1 MNSQDTIF
9 VAGADTLIGG
19 AIVRQLRRQGFANIA
34 GTGAG
39 APDLTTAATVEA
51 FFAQA
56 KPACVLVAAGR
67 SGGISANQKYPADLM
82 LNNLQVITHVLAAAH
97 RHGVAKLLYLASSCI
112 YPRQCPQPM
121 NVASLM
127 TGPMEL
133 TSEPYAMAKLSGIK
147 LCQAY
152 RRQHGAHF
160 ISGIPADVFGPGCKF
175 NAEDSHVVPA
185 LMLKMH
191 ETKKNGAGSVEVWG
205 TGSPRREFIFAD
217 DVADACVFV
226 MREYDDNEPI
236 NLGGG
241 ADLSIRE
248 AAEAIRRVV
257 GYTGELR
264 FDVSKPDG
272 APLKRLDSSRL
283 LAMGWRPVTSFE
295 SGLQATYRSLLE
307 WESSRK

>member
-19 AIVRQLRRQGFANIA
+19 AIVRQLRRRGFGNIA
-34 GTGAG
+34 GTGAD
-39 APDLTTAATVEA
+39 APDLTDAAAVET
-51 FFAQA
+51 FFART
-56 KPACVLVAAGR
+56 KPAHVFVAAGR

-82 LNNLQVITHVLAAAH
+82 LNNLQVITHVIAAAH

-112 YPRQCPQPM
+112 YPRECPQPM
-121 NVASLM
+121 SVASLM
-127 TGPMEL
+127 TGPMEP
-133 TSEPYAMAKLSGIK
+133 TSGPYAMAKMAGIT
-147 LCQAY
+147 LCQAC

-175 NAEDSHVVPA
+175 NAEDAHVVPA

-191 ETKKNGAGSVEVWG
+191 EAKKRGVGHIEVWG
-205 TGSPRREFIFAD
+205 TGNPRREFIFAD
-217 DVADACVFV
+217 DVANACLFV
-226 MREYDDNEPI
+226 MDRYDDAEPI

-241 ADLSIRE
+241 TDLSIRE

-264 FDVSKPDG
+264 FDTTKPDG

-283 LAMGWRPVTSFE
+283 LAMGWRPSTAFE
-295 SGLQATYRSLLE
+295 DGLRATYQALLE
-307 WESSRK
+307 SERRV

>member
-1 MNSQDTIF
+1 MNPQATIF

-19 AIVRQLRRQGFANIA
+19 AIVRQLRRKGCAQIVGA
-34 GTGAG
+34 GTD
-39 APDLTTAATVEA
+39 APDVTDAASVEA
-51 FFAQA
+51 FFARTR
-56 KPACVLVAAGR
+56 PAAVFVAAGR

-82 LNNLQVITHVLAAAH
+82 LHNLQVVSNVIASAH
-97 RHGVAKLLYLASSCI
+97 RHGAAKLLYLASSCI
-112 YPRQCPQPM
+112 YPRECPQPM
-121 NVASLM
+121 NVTSLM
-127 TGPMEL
+127 AGPMEP
-133 TSEPYAMAKLSGIK
+133 TSGPYAMAKMAGIT

-191 ETKKNGAGSVEVWG
+191 EAKKNSAGSVEVWG
-205 TGSPRREFIFAD
+205 TGSPRREFIYAD
-217 DVADACVFV
+217 DVADACIFV
-226 MREYDDNEPI
+226 MDSYDEAEPI

-241 ADLSIRE
+241 SDLSIRE

-257 GYTGELR
+257 GYAGELR
-264 FDVSKPDG
+264 FDTTKPDG

-283 LAMGWRPVTSFE
+283 LAMGWRPATTFE
-295 SGLQATYRSLLE
+295 SGLEATYRSLLE

>member
-1 MNSQDTIF
+1 LNPQAPIF

-19 AIVRQLRRQGFANIA
+19 AIVRQLRRQGCANIVGA
-34 GTGAG
+34 GTD
-39 APDLTTAATVEA
+39 APDLTDAASVEG
-51 FFAQA
+51 FFART
-56 KPACVLVAAGR
+56 KPAHVFVAAGR

-82 LNNLQVITHVLAAAH
+82 LHNLQVITHVIAAAQ

-112 YPRQCPQPM
+112 YPRECPQPM
-121 NVASLM
+121 PVASLM
-127 TGPMEL
+127 AGPMEP
-133 TSEPYAMAKLSGIK
+133 TSGPYAMAKMAGIT
-147 LCQAY
+147 LCQACW
-152 RRQHGAHF
+152 RQHGAHF

-191 ETKKNGAGSVEVWG
+191 EAKKSGAGSTEVWG
-205 TGSPRREFIFAD
+205 TGNPRREFIYAD
-217 DVADACVFV
+217 DVADACIFV
-226 MREYDDNEPI
+226 MDRYDEAEPI

-241 ADLSIRE
+241 SDLSIRE

-257 GYTGELR
+257 GYAGELR
-264 FDVSKPDG
+264 FDTTKSDG

-283 LAMGWRPVTSFE
+283 LAMGWRPATSFE
-295 SGLQATYRSLLE
+295 KGLEATYRSLLE

>member
-19 AIVRQLRRQGFANIA
+19 AIIRQLRRRGF
-34 GTGAG
+34 GAIVG
-39 APDLTTAATVEA
+39 VETSAPDLTDAAAVEA
-51 FFAQA
+51 FFART
-56 KPACVLVAAGR
+56 KPAQVFVAAGK

-82 LNNLQVITHVLAAAH
+82 LNNLQVITHVIAAAH
-97 RHGVAKLLYLASSCI
+97 RHGTAKLLYLASSCI

-121 NVASLM
+121 SVPSLM
-127 TGPMEL
+127 AGPMEP
-133 TSEPYAMAKLSGIK
+133 TSGPYAMAKMAGIT

-191 ETKKNGAGSVEVWG
+191 EAKKSGAGSIEVWG

-217 DVADACVFV
+217 DVADACLFV
-226 MREYDDNEPI
+226 MDRYDDAEPI

-264 FDVSKPDG
+264 FDTTKPDG

-283 LAMGWRPVTSFE
+283 LAMGWRPATSFE
-295 SGLQATYRSLLE
+295 SGLEAIYRSLLE

>member
-19 AIVRQLRRQGFANIA
+19 AIVRQLRSHGFVNIA
-34 GTGAG
+34 GTGAD
-39 APDLTTAATVEA
+39 APDLTSAASVEA
-51 FFAQA
+51 FFAQS
-56 KPACVLVAAGR
+56 KPAYVFVAAGK

-82 LNNLQVITHVLAAAH
+82 LDNLQVITHVLAAAH

-121 NVASLM
+121 SVASLM

-133 TSEPYAMAKLSGIK
+133 TSEPYAMAKLAGIK

-160 ISGIPADVFGPGCKF
+160 ISGIPADVFGPGSKF
-175 NAEDSHVVPA
+175 NAKDSHAVPA

-191 ETKKNGAGSVEVWG
+191 EAKENGLGSIEVWG
-205 TGSPRREFIFAD
+205 TGNPRREFIFSA
-217 DVADACVFV
+217 DVANACVFV
-226 MREYDDNEPI
+226 MRSYDDGEPI

-248 AAEAIRRVV
+248 AAEAIQQVV

-283 LAMGWRPVTSFE
+283 LAMGWRPAISFE
-295 SGLQATYRSLLE
+295 EGLQATYRSLLE